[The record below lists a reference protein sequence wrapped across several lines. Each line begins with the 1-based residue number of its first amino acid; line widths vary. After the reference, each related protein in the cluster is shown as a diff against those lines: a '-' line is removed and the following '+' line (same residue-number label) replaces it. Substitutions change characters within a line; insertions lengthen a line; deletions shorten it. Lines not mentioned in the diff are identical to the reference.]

1 MLQYTLNF
9 VIYAARS
16 DQYRAAYLTYLKKK
30 LPLLF
35 GLHRG
40 RKSNNT
46 VFIINHRIAPEVKRT
61 ASNPEKANDKD
72 GKNTDVD
79 VRVEYSLDLQYEK
92 VIHTYTGSIKVE
104 SVTKPTIIIMPGG
117 IKQSG
122 FTSMSGQAN
131 TQDSDNTERVE
142 FSWTNNSRIAEVD
155 EDEMSSEDQVETIG
169 VDKEYRSEYCSQY
182 LNVDDSV
189 MKRAFSF

>member
-40 RKSNNT
+40 RKSK
-46 VFIINHRIAPEVKRT
+46 RIGQEVKRT

-79 VRVEYSLDLQYEK
+79 VR
-92 VIHTYTGSIKVE
+92 
-104 SVTKPTIIIMPGG
+104 
-117 IKQSG
+117 
-122 FTSMSGQAN
+122 
-131 TQDSDNTERVE
+131 
-142 FSWTNNSRIAEVD
+142 
-155 EDEMSSEDQVETIG
+155 
-169 VDKEYRSEYCSQY
+169 
-182 LNVDDSV
+182 
-189 MKRAFSF
+189 

>member
-40 RKSNNT
+40 RKSK
-46 VFIINHRIAPEVKRT
+46 RIGQEVKRT

-92 VIHTYTGSIKVE
+92 MIHTYTGSIKVE
-104 SVTKPTIIIMPGG
+104 NVTKPTIIIMPGG

-131 TQDSDNTERVE
+131 TQDSANTERVE
-142 FSWTNNSRIAEVD
+142 FSWTNNFRIAEVD
-155 EDEMSSEDQVETIG
+155 EDEMSSEDQVETSG